1 MAIECMVWVLD
12 LTGDI
17 NTNEKFVLLG
27 IANHSSP
34 DGTGSWPSVDTLC
47 RYTRLSRST
56 VQRCIKSLVE
66 KGYLSKE
73 EGGGRRSNR
82 YTLLMEKELAEVVE
96 LTLVTED
103 LPQSDTPDGAEG
115 HPSSLPVLPQQ
126 SQALTQEPSYN
137 RNRNEI
143 ETRDKKRKQDLVWDS
158 IMEACGVN
166 STKLN
171 SNERGRYNKAVK
183 LLKES
188 GATPAEIH
196 ARVQVY
202 RRKFK
207 GAACTPI
214 AVANH
219 WSELDPNTVPLE
231 EVHSVPKGF
240 DAIRQARE
248 ERGDGPN

>member
-82 YTLLMEKELAEVVE
+82 YTLLMDKELAEVVE
-96 LTLVTED
+96 LSLVTGD
-103 LPQSDTPDGAEG
+103 QPQSDTPDALEL
-115 HPSSLPVLPQQ
+115 HPSSSVVEPQQ

-143 ETRDKKRKQDLVWDS
+143 EPRDEKRKQDLVWEA

-166 STKLN
+166 TSNLN

-188 GATPAEIH
+188 SASPDEIFT
-196 ARVQVY
+196 RVKIY
-202 RRKFK
+202 RRKFPK
-207 GAACTPI
+207 AAVTPVAI
-214 AVANH
+214 ANH
-219 WSELDPNTVPLE
+219 WSELDPSTVIVE
-231 EVHSVPKGF
+231 DVVQAPKGF

-248 ERGDGPN
+248 ERDGF

>member
-96 LTLVTED
+96 LSLVTGD
-103 LPQSDTPDGAEG
+103 QPQSDTPDALEL
-115 HPSSLPVLPQQ
+115 HPSSSVVEPQQ

-166 STKLN
+166 SKTLN

-188 GATPAEIH
+188 GATPDEIH
-196 ARVQVY
+196 ARVQVS

-240 DAIRQARE
+240 DAIKQARE
-248 ERGDGPN
+248 QRGDGPN

>member
-143 ETRDKKRKQDLVWDS
+143 EPRDEKRKQDLVWEA

-166 STKLN
+166 TSNLN

-188 GATPAEIH
+188 SASPDEIFT
-196 ARVQVY
+196 RVKIY
-202 RRKFK
+202 RRKFPK
-207 GAACTPI
+207 AAVTPVAI
-214 AVANH
+214 ANH
-219 WSELDPNTVPLE
+219 WSELDPSTVIVE
-231 EVHSVPKGF
+231 DVVQAPKGF

-248 ERGDGPN
+248 ERDGF